1 MRTVGVIQART
12 GSTRLPGKVL
22 LPLLGEP
29 ALVHVVRRVRSAG
42 TLDAVV
48 VATTTAPG
56 DDSIAGLGAASGWTV
71 VRGSEEDLLARYL
84 LAARTEA
91 ADRIVRVTSD
101 CPLIDPELIDAV
113 VTALDRSGGDYAS
126 NTLPPRTYPRGL
138 DVEAFTTAAL
148 ERADDEDLD
157 PRSRE
162 HATPYLYRHPEL
174 FQLVPV
180 PGSEDHSGH
189 RWTLDTPADYEL
201 IRRIYDALGSAT
213 FSWREV
219 LALVEA
225 NPAWSDLNRHVEQ
238 KHL

>member
-1 MRTVGVIQART
+1 VRTVGVIQART

-29 ALVHVVRRVRSAG
+29 VLAHVVRRVLGAR

-56 DDSIAGLGAASGWTV
+56 DDPIAELGAAGGWTV

-84 LAARTEA
+84 LAARTAA
-91 ADRIVRVTSD
+91 ADRVVRITSD
-101 CPLIDPELIDAV
+101 CPLVDPELIDAV
-113 VTALDRSGGDYAS
+113 VTALIRARGDYAS

-138 DVEAFTTAAL
+138 DVEAFTMEAL
-148 ERADDEDLD
+148 ERAGREDVD

-162 HATPYLYRHPEL
+162 HATPYLYGHPEL
-174 FQLVPV
+174 FQLVAV
-180 PGSEDHSGH
+180 PGAEDHSGH
-189 RWTLDTPADYEL
+189 RWTLDTPEDYEL
-201 IRRIYDALGSAT
+201 IRRVYEALGSAVH
-213 FSWREV
+213 SWRDV

-225 NPAWSDLNRHVEQ
+225 NPAWSELNRHVEQ